1 MQYFKILIAYD
12 GTDFCGWQSQLNNN
26 PTICVQMQKS
36 FFKTFK
42 QKISLVGA
50 SRTDSGVHA
59 MGQVAKFRTEL
70 NLEPK
75 IILEAWN
82 SILPK
87 SILIRQIEEIDNSF
101 HPCKNVL
108 QKTYYYNLFLKR
120 PSPFVARFGWFCNYT
135 SRIDLEKFDK
145 ALKLYIGEHDFR
157 SFCKID
163 IDEQKDSVRKID
175 FIGLQKYSKHNLLQV
190 VIKGKSFLRFQIRRM
205 VGYALDVAR
214 RPDLSIDYLKNILDN
229 PSPYQKLIK
238 AEGCGL
244 ILRKID
250 YKHD

>member
-1 MQYFKILIAYD
+1 MQYFKIVIAYD
-12 GTDFCGWQSQLNNN
+12 GTDFCGWQTQLDK
-26 PTICVQMQKS
+26 PTVCTCMQKA
-36 FFKTFK
+36 FYKTFK

-59 MGQVAKFRTEL
+59 IGQVAKFRTEL
-70 NLEPK
+70 NLKPK
-75 IILEAWN
+75 IILNAWN

-87 SILIRQIEEIDNSF
+87 SILIRQVEKIDNNF

-108 QKTYYYNLFLKR
+108 QKTYYYNFFLKR
-120 PSPFVARFGWFCNYT
+120 PLPFVSRYGWFCNYVEK
-135 SRIDLEKFDK
+135 IDLEKFER
-145 ALKLYIGEHDFR
+145 ALNLYIGEHDFR

-163 IDEQKDSVRKID
+163 IDENKNPIRKID

-214 RPDLSIDYLKNILDN
+214 RPDLSIDYLKNILDK
-229 PSPYQKLIK
+229 PSPHQKLLK
-238 AEGCGL
+238 AESCGL

-250 YKHD
+250 YKYD